1 MPLSEARP
9 DALAQTYARSLFE
22 LAEAKGG
29 QAAIE
34 SAMAEL
40 EEVLELARADA
51 RFSEFL
57 SSLALPVAARGASI
71 SRIFK
76 GRISDLT
83 THFLRVLNDKGR
95 LAHLPAIA
103 AAFDALVQA
112 HFGRVEVD
120 VYTAE
125 PIRADELRAIKD
137 RFQRAIGKEAIIHP
151 YTEGAMLGGVKIR
164 IGDQL
169 IDGSVATQLRRMRE
183 QLNTSGAAALRAR
196 ADRIIDDGNPKS

>member
-9 DALAQTYARSLFE
+9 DALAEMYARSLFE

-29 QAAIE
+29 QAVIE
-34 SAMAEL
+34 STLGEL
-40 EEVLELARADA
+40 EELLELARANPT
-51 RFSEFL
+51 FSEFL
-57 SSLALPVAARGASI
+57 SSLSMPAAKRGESI
-71 SRIFK
+71 RRIFK

-83 THFLRVLNDKGR
+83 AHFLLVLNDKGR

-103 AAFDALVQA
+103 AAFDAKVQA

-120 VYTAE
+120 VFTAE
-125 PIRADELRAIKD
+125 PIRADELRAIKE
-137 RFQRAIGKEAIIHP
+137 RFQKAIGKEAIIHP

-164 IGDQL
+164 IGDRL
-169 IDGSVATQLRRMRE
+169 IDGSLATQLRRMRE

-196 ADRIIDDGNPKS
+196 AEKIIDDATG